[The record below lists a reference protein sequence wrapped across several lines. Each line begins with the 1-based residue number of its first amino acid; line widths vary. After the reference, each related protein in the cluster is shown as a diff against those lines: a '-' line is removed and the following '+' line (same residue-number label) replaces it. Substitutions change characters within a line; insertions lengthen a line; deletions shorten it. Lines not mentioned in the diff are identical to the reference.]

1 VEFAT
6 LTTAIA
12 ALAGVLA
19 LVLLA
24 GRAARRFGLAG
35 AAGRAGSPGR
45 RLALVETLALDPRRR
60 LLLIRC
66 DGREVLVLTG
76 GPQDLLLPI
85 SGGGAVEASVPERA
99 AP

>member
-1 VEFAT
+1 VELAT
-6 LTTAIA
+6 LTTAFT
-12 ALAGVLA
+12 ALAAVLA

-60 LLLIRC
+60 LSLIRC
-66 DGREVLVLTG
+66 DGRELLVLTG
-76 GPQDLLLPI
+76 GPQDLLLPL
-85 SGGGAVEASVPERA
+85 GAEAAPSTPAPERA